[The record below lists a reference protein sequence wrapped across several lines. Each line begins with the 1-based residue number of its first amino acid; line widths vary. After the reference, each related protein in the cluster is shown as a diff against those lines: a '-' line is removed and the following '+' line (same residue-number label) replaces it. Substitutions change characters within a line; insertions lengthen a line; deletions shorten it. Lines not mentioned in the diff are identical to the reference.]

1 MPARLNH
8 EYTLVRSS
16 IMLPPAMIRDLKAH
30 SRRYSISVSSI
41 ARLAIR
47 AYLDAQ
53 KNLRPPRR

>member
-1 MPARLNH
+1 
-8 EYTLVRSS
+8 
-16 IMLPPAMIRDLKAH
+16 MLPPAMIRDLKAH